1 MSGCYSE
8 LRLTKQA
15 IRNKIL
21 VRLKTQKEE
30 YRNKKSK
37 IIKEKL
43 FRNRVF
49 KKAKIV
55 MFYMAFGG
63 EVDTENMIKE
73 AQKSGKT
80 VVVPVC
86 CKNRM
91 MRPCILKDKGRLSRG
106 PYGMSEPTIK
116 KQVSLKSLDLVI
128 VPGMAFDKKGKRLG
142 RGKGYYDRFLMKI
155 PKDTS
160 SFGLAFD
167 FQILPFIP
175 TTDIDVDVKKVIFA

>member
-1 MSGCYSE
+1 
-8 LRLTKQA
+8 
-15 IRNKIL
+15 
-21 VRLKTQKEE
+21 
-30 YRNKKSK
+30 
-37 IIKEKL
+37 
-43 FRNRVF
+43 
-49 KKAKIV
+49 
-55 MFYMAFGG
+55 
-63 EVDTENMIKE
+63 
-73 AQKSGKT
+73 
-80 VVVPVC
+80 
-86 CKNRM
+86 
-91 MRPCILKDKGRLSRG
+91 
-106 PYGMSEPTIK
+106 MSEPTIK